1 MSTCHL
7 HLEDINI
14 HQLSIQ
20 NKRPRYT
27 DMDIFTNWYF
37 PLKHTFPKKDT
48 QFGAK
53 CLSSHGIVIK
63 SSRFEIKN
71 LLMCFKNVRVHVE
84 KPDWTISQ
92 RLIII

>member
-7 HLEDINI
+7 HSDDINI

-27 DMDIFTNWYF
+27 DMDIFTNGYF
-37 PLKHTFPKKDT
+37 PLKHFSHMVPLKKTHT

-63 SSRFEIKN
+63 SSRIEIKN
-71 LLMCFKNVRVHVE
+71 PLKNVRVHVE
-84 KPDWTISQ
+84 EPD
-92 RLIII
+92 